1 MGWTILNIIGLA
13 IGAYCSKLVL
23 EELQKGKL
31 VVALSILITISFGCI
46 KFTYLGLAFGIIS
59 IITTILASM
68 FLTFKDGT
76 KAMTGEE
83 CQRAWNAQQAAKARA
98 NPTLA
103 MLDTINMSIRNNSPS
118 VPFFGGQQC
127 DQYGTQSRIKTEL
140 DIQSGRAENGTNG
153 VWLKD

>member
-13 IGAYCSKLVL
+13 IGAYFSKRTWKIMMNGEYLVIGNL
-23 EELQKGKL
+23 LFIAFLWLNNGTKL
-31 VVALSILITISFGCI
+31 GLIFGIVSLILWLIGAMF
-46 KFTYLGLAFGIIS
+46 FTYR
-59 IITTILASM
+59 
-68 FLTFKDGT
+68 DGT
-76 KAMTGEE
+76 SAKDA
-83 CQRAWNAQQAAKARA
+83 QRAWNAQQAAKARA

-103 MLDTINMSIRNNSPS
+103 MLDTINMSMRNNSPS